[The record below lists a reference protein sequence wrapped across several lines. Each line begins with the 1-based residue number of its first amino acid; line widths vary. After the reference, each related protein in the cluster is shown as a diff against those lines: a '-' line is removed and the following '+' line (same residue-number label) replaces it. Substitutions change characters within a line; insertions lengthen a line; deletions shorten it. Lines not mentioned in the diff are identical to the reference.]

1 MDYIVTGRV
10 ILVGLVAGT
19 IATLLGLYIVWALL
33 RASKYFKGRLLRL
46 SWMVLLSGA
55 ILMLV
60 DGITFLAIYV
70 VPEEY
75 STIRLIQEPLLIVVS
90 LVFAAFIAKIQAYTS
105 GLPSEEAKKADV
117 RVFLGSPVRM
127 FLEVSRYMDRT
138 TALNL
143 ARRIGVEYARIH
155 RGVLESD
162 PTGLAKVVGLL
173 GRQLGGKM
181 YIESGYGVGELVFEA
196 DIATVNEERVQLI
209 AELLKGFWEEAVSL
223 SHKLIITPRARII
236 PAPGVVRIVVS
247 G

>member
-10 ILVGLVAGT
+10 ILVGLVAGA
-19 IATLLGLYIVWALL
+19 IATLLGLYIMWVLL
-33 RASKYFKGRLLRL
+33 RSSKYFRGRLLRL
-46 SWMVLLSGA
+46 SWAVLLSGA
-55 ILMLV
+55 VLMLV
-60 DGITFLAIYV
+60 DGLAFLAIYV

-75 STIRLIQEPLLIVVS
+75 STIRLVHMPLLILVT
-90 LVFAAFIAKIQAYTS
+90 LVFAAFITKIQTYTS
-105 GLPSEEAKKADV
+105 GLPSEEARRADV

-155 RGVLESD
+155 RGILESD
-162 PTGLAKVVGLL
+162 PTGLAKVVSLL

-181 YIESGYGVGELVFEA
+181 YIESGYGVGELVFET
-196 DIATVNEERVQLI
+196 DIATVNEERIQLI

-223 SHKLIITPRARII
+223 SHKLIITPRTKII
-236 PAPGVVRIVVS
+236 PMPGVIRIVVS